1 MNAVW
6 KWLAGGA
13 GAAILFAAASWLV
26 AQEVNE
32 QMEPVKMEMRATSQI
47 ISDMQFEER
56 YNEAQAVL
64 AELREQGYS
73 EGYCTAQDEWRWDV
87 YYPYLDCIAGL
98 KYKEREDVCGPVP
111 VFRWTE
117 GMPDG

>member
-1 MNAVW
+1 MNVMW

-56 YNEAQAVL
+56 YKEAQVAL
-64 AELREQGYS
+64 AECREAG
-73 EGYCTAQDEWRWDV
+73 EVEAVCKAQDEWRWEV
-87 YYPYLDCIAGL
+87 FYPYLDCIAGL
-98 KYKEREDVCGPVP
+98 EYKDREGVCGPVP
-111 VFRWTE
+111 EFGV
-117 GMPDG
+117 GP